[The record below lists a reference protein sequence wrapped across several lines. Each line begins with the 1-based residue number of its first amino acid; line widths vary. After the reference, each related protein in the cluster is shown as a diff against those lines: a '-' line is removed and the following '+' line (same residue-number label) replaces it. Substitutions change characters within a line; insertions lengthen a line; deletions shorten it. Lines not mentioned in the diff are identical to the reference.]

1 MRYPPTALARLFF
14 CAMLSVTACAQ
25 AARLTSREPPED
37 RVLTLP
43 PGEKIALIA
52 GAADDDGGAIPTCV
66 RDSLHEAMPGLMIVP
81 ENQFRAIVGFR
92 FSTTPRSDNDIRA
105 VLADPA
111 VQAAARRLALRYV
124 VIVGG
129 TTEQT
134 VTSPHA
140 VYIAE
145 RHSYVQ
151 VDVWD
156 VPAAAHAGEF
166 AAHAWGTLEAILVP
180 LAYTATEKEACERVV
195 QMLAKRLS

>member
-1 MRYPPTALARLFF
+1 MRYPPTVLVRLLV
-14 CAMLSVTACAQ
+14 CAMLPLAACAQ
-25 AARLTSREPPED
+25 APRLTSQEPPED
-37 RVLTLP
+37 SVMTLL
-43 PGEKIALIA
+43 PGENITLIA
-52 GAADDDGGAIPTCV
+52 VVADDDGAAIPTCV
-66 RDSLHEAMPGLMIVP
+66 RDSLYEATPGLAIMP
-81 ENQFRAIVGFR
+81 ASEFRAIVGFR
-92 FSTTPRSDNDIRA
+92 FATTPTSDDDIKA

-111 VQAAARRLALRYV
+111 VQAAARRLALRYL

-151 VDVWD
+151 ADVWD

-166 AAHAWGTLEAILVP
+166 AAHAWGTFEAILVP